1 MHNIIVK
8 KLAERSRVTEA
19 NVKRLARLARCGGVR
34 FLVGLRSL
42 ICSKVI
48 IFVSFRTVNVA
59 QLIQQIYPR
68 K

>member
-8 KLAERSRVTEA
+8 KLAETSRVTEA
-19 NVKRLARLARCGGVR
+19 NVKRLARCGGVR

-59 QLIQQIYPR
+59 QLIQQIHPR